1 MLFFRLYYCYYNNI
15 FAVKSKQND
24 DPKTIFTSQDTEKD
38 MRPEQENQSYFN
50 IYVTMWEFTMS
61 QAADIMG
68 LIPLR
73 LNFLELKQRDFY

>member
-1 MLFFRLYYCYYNNI
+1 MKL
-15 FAVKSKQND
+15 KQTD
-24 DPKTIFTSQDTEKD
+24 GPKTIFMSQDIEKD
-38 MRPEQENQSYFN
+38 VRLEQENQSYSN

-73 LNFLELKQRDFY
+73 LNFLELEQRDFY